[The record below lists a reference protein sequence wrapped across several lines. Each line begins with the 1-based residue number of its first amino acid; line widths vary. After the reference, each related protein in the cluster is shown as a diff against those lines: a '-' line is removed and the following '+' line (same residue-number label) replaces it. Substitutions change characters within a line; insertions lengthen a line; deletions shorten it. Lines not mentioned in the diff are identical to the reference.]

1 MKKGF
6 DKRWLLPGLVIGLV
20 LIGVFC
26 FNLFCP
32 DDHDTLSY
40 AFAGQN
46 STFATT
52 YRVASLADIVR
63 QQWYDYLNPPGNGR
77 VIVHGITAF
86 FSGFRLWTLFDV
98 LNTLVWGL
106 FTYLILREGGLR
118 WGRSSPWAW
127 VIGAAGVWWCL

>member
-20 LIGVFC
+20 LIGGFC

-46 STFATT
+46 SNLTT
-52 YRVASLADIVR
+52 THRVHSLGDIVR
-63 QQWYDYLNPPGNGR
+63 
-77 VIVHGITAF
+77 
-86 FSGFRLWTLFDV
+86 
-98 LNTLVWGL
+98 
-106 FTYLILREGGLR
+106 
-118 WGRSSPWAW
+118 
-127 VIGAAGVWWCL
+127 